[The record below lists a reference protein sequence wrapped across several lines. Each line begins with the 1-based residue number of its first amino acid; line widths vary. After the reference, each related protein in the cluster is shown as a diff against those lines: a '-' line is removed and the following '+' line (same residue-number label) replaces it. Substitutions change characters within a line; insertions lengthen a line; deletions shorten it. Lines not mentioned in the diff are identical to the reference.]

1 MRRSDPLV
9 DFKALATGI
18 LEKDRTIRERVPGH
32 VDSLEAVADCG
43 DDKCPSCGFPRSQR
57 QDAMTLRHFFIRD
70 SIRSFTGADWHVA
83 RTSYPGKDAHSLIP
97 QSVMRAKTREILKK
111 HFGAEASPCDL
122 ENGEK
127 LGPFEA
133 DFRKTMQEVCTQ
145 PADAS
150 VIASRV
156 GKLRDWV
163 NSKAVVDH
171 FRLEEKIQQFQA
183 QTHADVAI
191 YRDDLPASWKRLA
204 AGVPGVYTEEA
215 AEALLAKK
223 ETKLS
228 VNGAPLATP
237 VKGGPV
243 TADRFQDNALLVDV
257 NGKTVRYQLAEG
269 NRPVPPGTEG
279 LTSEQRKVY
288 EKFRG
293 ESPRIFD
300 GIQVERH
307 DDGSVSLHKKKYDE
321 EKNIALVYTRK
332 MDADAKTLAYDVRG
346 YKKED
351 GSVKELYSRS
361 LLGGGGAKK
370 SAHWPDQIF
379 ENIMGKPFTGGTQCS
394 YCEEV
399 QADETLWQRYAF
411 YQSHRDSTPIAYVGR
426 EMLAKLDAEGPEK
439 VFHDYMTGVIN
450 ELKARAAADCAK
462 QREAAQKAAAASP
475 AAAPAAAALP
485 AASAEEVDLAYNA
498 ALQTSRDTEGGIPVK
513 TRAAITRL
521 NELLA
526 GKAFPKEKIKELSE
540 AIRSA
545 NKPTDT
551 KKD

>member
-1 MRRSDPLV
+1 MRKSDLLV
-9 DFKALATGI
+9 DFKALAAEI
-18 LEKDRTIRERVPGH
+18 LEKDRSIRERVPGH
-32 VDSLEAVADCG
+32 LDSLESVADCG

-70 SIRSFTGADWHVA
+70 SVRSFTGTDWHVA

-111 HFGAEASPCDL
+111 HFGGEASPCDL
-122 ENGEK
+122 ENGERF
-127 LGPFEA
+127 GAFEA
-133 DFRKTMQEVCTQ
+133 DFRKTMWDVCNQ
-145 PADAS
+145 PPDAS

-171 FRLEEKIQQFQA
+171 FNLEERTQGFQA
-183 QTHADVAI
+183 QTHADAVI
-191 YRDDLPASWKRLA
+191 YQDELPASWKRLA

-237 VKGGPV
+237 VKAGAVGE
-243 TADRFQDNALLVDV
+243 DRFAGKSLTVEV
-257 NGKTVRYQLAEG
+257 NGKTVRYQLMNG
-269 NRPVPPGTEG
+269 SRPVPPGTEG

-300 GIQVERH
+300 GVQVERH

-332 MDADAKTLAYDVRG
+332 MDAEAKTLAYDVRG
-346 YKKED
+346 YKKDEGD
-351 GSVKELYSRS
+351 VKELYSRS

-399 QADETLWQRYAF
+399 QADETLWQRYAY
-411 YQSHRDSTPIAYVGR
+411 YQSHRDSTPMAYVGR
-426 EMLAKLDAEGPEK
+426 EMLAKLDQEGPEK
-439 VFHDYMTGVIN
+439 VFHDYMTGVVS
-450 ELKARAAADCAK
+450 ELRGRAGADCRK

-475 AAAPAAAALP
+475 AAAPTAAALP
-485 AASAEEVDLAYNA
+485 AASAEELGIAYNA

-513 TRAAITRL
+513 TKAAIARL
-521 NELLA
+521 NGLLA
-526 GKAFPKEKIKELSE
+526 GKAFPKEKIKELSD
-540 AIRSA
+540 AIRA
-545 NKPTDT
+545 ENA